1 MEESILMDSES
12 YHGKKEQYSYKDI
25 VMRQLQRV
33 VIATSKE
40 MRGGFV
46 VKHYIGAG
54 HAGEI
59 SRYVGDTRK
68 ELIRSIDCLH
78 DLLMPKF
85 DKEMQKHSE
94 EIYQEDSEK
103 NVNEEKYDWFDR
115 VKLYR
120 RLFQQLCLFMER
132 KKWFE
137 TESIE
142 E

>member
-1 MEESILMDSES
+1 
-12 YHGKKEQYSYKDI
+12 
-25 VMRQLQRV
+25 
-33 VIATSKE
+33 
-40 MRGGFV
+40 
-46 VKHYIGAG
+46 
-54 HAGEI
+54 
-59 SRYVGDTRK
+59 
-68 ELIRSIDCLH
+68 
-78 DLLMPKF
+78 
-85 DKEMQKHSE
+85 MQKHSE